1 MLKIKELLW
10 FDRTEEY
17 DGLET
22 YKACNALGWYAI
34 FSEPYERYNDVYEK
48 VHDKLYV
55 LVHAKDE
62 GDLFASKAIVINTS
76 PTLEEAKIAAQ
87 KYHDNE
93 VLSLLSL
100 K

>member
-22 YKACNALGWYAI
+22 YKACNALGWYA
-34 FSEPYERYNDVYEK
+34 VYLDEE
-48 VHDKLYV
+48 YV
-55 LVHAKDE
+55 AVHAKDE
-62 GDLFASKAIVINTS
+62 GDLFTFNAISINTS

-87 KYHDNE
+87 KYHDSA